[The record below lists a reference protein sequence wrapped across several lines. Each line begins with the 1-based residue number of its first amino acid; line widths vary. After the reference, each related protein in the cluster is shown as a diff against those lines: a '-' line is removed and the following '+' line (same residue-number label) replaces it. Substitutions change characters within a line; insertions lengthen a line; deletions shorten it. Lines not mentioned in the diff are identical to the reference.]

1 MTQITPQA
9 KAEEGQRVGC
19 NDLVAT
25 IMPIL
30 ILNFKTICGSEL
42 PSHQVLPEIMF
53 IATDSGLT
61 GAAGALV
68 QEYTVQHQS
77 GFFTSEDLLGWGYPS
92 GASQDSDAA
101 VKP

>member
-1 MTQITPQA
+1 MLLLQLA
-9 KAEEGQRVGC
+9 KAAKMLAICGRR
-19 NDLVAT
+19 T
-25 IMPIL
+25 TFMPIL
-30 ILNFKTICGSEL
+30 ILNFTTDCRSEL
-42 PSHQVLPEIMF
+42 PSYQVLPEIMF

-68 QEYTVQHQS
+68 QGYTVQHQS